1 MNRPLNQSPFG
12 PPGAGEMSLAPAAAV
27 KPSARNAGSQCDPPK
42 PSRLLDRVREAIRVR
57 HYSIR
62 TEAPYL
68 DWIRRFILFH
78 GKQHPQDLGSP
89 EVAAILTHLAVN
101 RHVAPSTQNQA
112 KSALLFLYRE
122 VLRVELPGL
131 DEVTAAK
138 DRRRLPVVLT
148 TMEVRAL
155 LHELSSTTE
164 LAAGLLYG
172 TGMRLLEALRL
183 RVNDVGCE
191 RREVLVRDGRG
202 GKDRVTVLPENLVLP
217 LQQQMAHA
225 KLCTTRISLAGT
237 VWCGCPMR

>member
-1 MNRPLNQSPFG
+1 M
-12 PPGAGEMSLAPAAAV
+12 
-27 KPSARNAGSQCDPPK
+27 
-42 PSRLLDRVREAIRVR
+42 
-57 HYSIR
+57 
-62 TEAPYL
+62 
-68 DWIRRFILFH
+68 
-78 GKQHPQDLGSP
+78 
-89 EVAAILTHLAVN
+89 
-101 RHVAPSTQNQA
+101 APSTQNQA

-122 VLRVELPGL
+122 VLRVELPWL

-237 VWCGCPMR
+237 VRCGCPMR